1 MPAPSVLLPEGASG
15 LRPAAM
21 FVAVAVVLI
30 VVVGR
35 AAWIHG
41 IASGAQPDAE
51 LVSEAPLARFL
62 LNDRD
67 GRPLAVSVES
77 FDVTASPRSLWRSHT
92 PRRLADRFA
101 ALLGGA
107 TTSREDVAQLADP
120 REILRRT
127 MPREL
132 QGSRLSGRLV
142 PAAPRLLDFDAEAA
156 ERVRAWLDTGALDA
170 DEQAGDAPGPIR
182 GLELVAVPTPAA
194 SISGAGAPADQG
206 PRYTLAIDPVDCLS
220 REARV
225 DRFGEWDGRDGS
237 PATASPE
244 RWTRALLAD
253 LVALIGR
260 DAAIARLDDEAR
272 RAVRALPRADADARL
287 RDEVWAELMPS
298 RFRVVARAIDPVT
311 AHALTELLAAEA
323 VSPYQIQLVPRVERR
338 HPTRPDGLP
347 VPPTVQD
354 SMGGGSEDAF
364 TLLGHWGHLDEDRA
378 DARARRDLDTR
389 PHVVPWESAEDPF
402 VAYRR
407 SLVVDRR
414 PWSGLELL
422 CQTEL
427 ENGEWAPLV
436 DGLKGRT
443 YERRTR
449 HVARDRRKEF
459 DGKVPNYFG
468 GTAPAS
474 EVPTIESTLDA
485 ALQEVLHTE
494 LALLVEEHAPALA
507 MGIVVDVETG
517 DVLALDARSLYGY
530 SGFAPVLHEFTP
542 GSTFKPVI
550 MVQALDAGLVRPETT
565 FATHAPAGILLRHG
579 RASRRISEAE
589 GAPTEGRITAAHGIA
604 ESCNAVLVQVAHLF
618 EPSVLRERLLDL
630 GYSQAPHAGLG
641 PERSGRI
648 PPLKKGTWSRIYTH
662 ASVGFGHELT
672 VTLWQHAGAL
682 ATILRGG
689 ERRPLRLVRAV
700 ERGGERYVRPL
711 EDGARVLSERAC
723 DEVRDMLALGAEI
736 GTGRHV
742 AMREQ
747 NPEFS
752 WIGTKTGTTEKVASE
767 LCVHLELEALAEAAL
782 DERPLTRAER
792 DALFRMGKPHRR
804 SSCYTSSML
813 ASARM
818 VVDGEEREIMV
829 LVVADDPA
837 GPERFGSRVTGPTTI
852 AILRQ
857 AFGLRRERA
866 DEVQGSRAAEAERPR
881 ATASAPTGPVLF
893 DPGTAPRR
901 GAAAA
906 SGLYDA
912 SWLDSER
919 PWRATGPTPVST
931 SGGAAPDASRPI
943 EAAARGEEPR

>member
-1 MPAPSVLLPEGASG
+1 VLLPEGNSG

-21 FVAVAVVLI
+21 FVGVAVVLL

-41 IASGAQPDAE
+41 IARGVQPDAE
-51 LVSEAPLARFL
+51 LVSEAPLARFVL
-62 LNDRD
+62 EDRD
-67 GRPLAVSVES
+67 GRPLAVSVEC

-92 PRRLADRFA
+92 PRRLAEKFA
-101 ALLGGA
+101 TLLGGS
-107 TTSREDVAQLADP
+107 TTSREDVAELADP
-120 REILRRT
+120 LEILRRT
-127 MPREL
+127 MPRAF
-132 QGSRLSGRLV
+132 SDARLGGRLV
-142 PAAPRLLDFDAEAA
+142 PDAPRLLDLDAATA
-156 ERVRAWLDTGALDA
+156 ERVSAWLDTGVVDPADA
-170 DEQAGDAPGPIR
+170 GSDAPGPIR
-182 GLELVAVPTPAA
+182 GLRLVA
-194 SISGAGAPADQG
+194 SGADATAGAP
-206 PRYTLAIDPVDCLS
+206 RFTLELDPVECLS

-225 DRFGEWDGRDGS
+225 DRFGEWEGRGGE

-244 RWTRALLAD
+244 RWTRALLSD
-253 LVALIGR
+253 LVELIGR
-260 DAAIARLDDEAR
+260 DAAIARLDAGAR
-272 RAVRALPRADADARL
+272 RALRTLPRADADARL
-287 RDEVWAELMPS
+287 RDALWAELMPS

-311 AHALTELLAAEA
+311 AHALTELLAEEA

-338 HPTRPDGLP
+338 HPTRPGGLP
-347 VPPTVQD
+347 VPPTVHD

-378 DARARRDLDTR
+378 DARARRDLDAR
-389 PHVVPWESAEDPF
+389 PHVLPWESADDPF
-402 VAYRR
+402 LAYRR

-427 ENGEWAPLV
+427 ENGDWAPLA
-436 DGLKGRT
+436 DGLHGRT

-468 GTAPAS
+468 DTHPAS
-474 EVPTIESTLDA
+474 DVPTIESTLDA

-494 LALLVEEHAPALA
+494 LALLVDEHAPALA

-517 DVLALDARSLYGY
+517 DVLALDSRSLHGY

-550 MVQALDAGLVRPETT
+550 MAQALDAGLVRPDSPFE
-565 FATHAPAGILLRHG
+565 THAPSGILLKHRG
-579 RASRRISEAE
+579 GSRRISEAE
-589 GAPTEGRITAAHGIA
+589 GAPDEDVISAARGIA
-604 ESCNAVLVQVAHLF
+604 DSCNAVLVQVALLF
-618 EPSVLRERLLDL
+618 DAPALRERLLRL
-630 GYSQAPHAGLG
+630 GYSQHPRAGLG

-648 PPLKKGTWSRIYTH
+648 PPLDYKGSWRRIYTH

-700 ERGGERYVRPL
+700 VRDGARYERPL
-711 EDGARVLSERAC
+711 EDGERVLSERAC
-723 DEVRDMLALGAEI
+723 DQLRAMLALGAED

-742 AMREQ
+742 ATRAQ
-747 NPEFS
+747 NPEFT
-752 WIGTKTGTTEKVASE
+752 WIGTKTGTTEKVESE
-767 LCVHLELEALAEAAL
+767 LCVHLELEALANAAL
-782 DERPLTRAER
+782 EGRSLSRSER
-792 DALFRMGKPHRR
+792 DALFRMPKPHRR

-818 VVDGEEREIMV
+818 EVDGEEREIMV

-857 AFGLRRERA
+857 AFGLPRERA
-866 DEVQGSRAAEAERPR
+866 DQEREPMAVEPPPAR
-881 ATASAPTGPVLF
+881 DRTSAPRGPVLF
-893 DPGTAPRR
+893 DPGTTPRG

-906 SGLYDA
+906 EALYDA
-912 SWLDSER
+912 SWLER
-919 PWRATGPTPVST
+919 SLPWRATGPAPASAGV
-931 SGGAAPDASRPI
+931 GAT
-943 EAAARGEEPR
+943 GEDER